1 MSVTLSVK
9 DILSQHVVLE
19 TEGID
24 RLYLNGYVP
33 KLQMTEGV
41 VGFFRRHRAAKFAS
55 STLMDPMTKQFVNA
69 IEQLARA
76 EDVPLI
82 TFAKGERKDDVAA
95 KMRKDFD
102 RDEGVYFIGKAQERA
117 TIYRT
122 EKRRYV
128 NSAMTYPW
136 LVRSSGMVNH
146 YYFYIVDRDFGPLFI
161 KFCSYFPFN
170 AKICLNGHEWLKRQL
185 TQRGIAFEALD
196 NGLLSCAD
204 PKRAQKLCERLDAA
218 KIDAV
223 FRKWLARLPHPFTG
237 KDRKAGYRY
246 DVSILQA
253 EFSLTMVLDR
263 PLTGRAFFEE
273 VIRENL
279 DLGRPDNV
287 QLIFAR
293 KITRQ
298 TPGRF
303 RTRVITDGVIP
314 SLHVDYRTAKI
325 KEYFKLGRALRVET
339 TINNPRDFKIGKR
352 LHNLPRLREFGFSAN
367 RRMLSVQTVSHDCAI
382 GEDTWNQVVR
392 PIQVG
397 EQRASALRFD
407 DPRVQALF
415 AVLVMFAFQ
424 ADGFTS
430 SQLRAPL
437 AHLLGIDPDTITRGR
452 MTYDIRRL
460 RLHGI
465 LERIEHTHR
474 YRLSSQGLRVAVFF
488 SRAWTRLLRPGLSLM
503 APTTPASIPLRRAFA
518 TLENQIARFSEQQK
532 CAA

>member
-9 DILSQHVVLE
+9 DILEQHVVLE

-33 KLQMTEGV
+33 KLQMVEGV
-41 VGFFRRHRAAKFAS
+41 VGFFRRHRGESFAASA
-55 STLMDPMTKQFVNA
+55 LMDPMTRRFVDR
-69 IEQLARA
+69 IEQLALA

-82 TFAKGERKDDVAA
+82 TFVKGQRKDDVAA
-95 KMRKDFD
+95 EMRKGFE
-102 RDEGVYFIGKAQERA
+102 REEGIYFIGKSQERA

-122 EKRRYV
+122 EKRRHP
-128 NSAMTYPW
+128 SGMTYPW
-136 LVRSSGMVNH
+136 LVQSWGMVNH
-146 YYFYIVDRDFGPLFI
+146 YYVYILDGDFGPLFI

-185 TQRGIAFEALD
+185 MRRGIAFEALD

-204 PKRAQKLCERLDAA
+204 PRAAQKLCDRLDAP

-223 FRKWLARLPHPFTG
+223 FRKWLARLPHPFTAA
-237 KDRKAGYRY
+237 DRKAGYRY

-293 KITRQ
+293 RINAQ

-303 RTRVITDGVIP
+303 RTRVITEGVIP
-314 SLHVDYRTAKI
+314 SIHIDYRSARI

-339 TINNPRDFKIGKR
+339 TINNSRDFKIGKR

-367 RRMLSVQTVSHDCAI
+367 RRLLDVQRVSHDCAV
-382 GEDTWNQVVR
+382 GEDAWNRVVR
-392 PIQVG
+392 PIVLNQ
-397 EQRASALRFD
+397 QRASALRFD

-415 AVLVMFAFQ
+415 AVIVMFLFQ
-424 ADGFTS
+424 TDGFTS

-437 AHLLGIDPDTITRGR
+437 AQLLGIDPATITRGR
-452 MTYDIRRL
+452 MTYDMRRL

-465 LERIEHTHR
+465 IERIEGSHR
-474 YRLSSQGLRVAVFF
+474 YRVTSEGLRVAVFF
-488 SRAWTRLLRPGLSLM
+488 SRAWARLLRPGLSLA
-503 APTTPASIPLRRAFA
+503 APIAPHTRLHHAFA
-518 TLENQIARFSEQQK
+518 RLETEILAFVRDQR

>member
-1 MSVTLSVK
+1 MSVILSVRE
-9 DILSQHVVLE
+9 ILDRHIVLE

-24 RLYLNGYVP
+24 RLYLNGYIP
-33 KLQMTEGV
+33 KLQIPEGV
-41 VGFFRRHRAAKFAS
+41 VGFFRRHRGEAFAS
-55 STLMDPMTKQFVNA
+55 SALMDPMTRQFVDR
-69 IEQLARA
+69 IEQLALA
-76 EDVPLI
+76 EDIPLI
-82 TFAKGERKDDVAA
+82 IFAKGERKDDVAA
-95 KMRKDFD
+95 EIRKSFT
-102 RDEGVYFIGKAQERA
+102 RDEGVYFVGKSQERA

-122 EKRRYV
+122 EKRRHPSGV
-128 NSAMTYPW
+128 SYPW
-136 LVRSSGMVNH
+136 IVQTTGFVNH
-146 YYFYIVDRDFGPLFI
+146 YYMYIVDSDFGPLFI

-185 TQRGIAFEALD
+185 TRRGVAFEALD

-204 PKRAQKLCERLDAA
+204 PRAAQKLCDRLDAA
-218 KIDAV
+218 KIDAL
-223 FRKWLARLPHPFTG
+223 FRKWLARLPHPFTRA
-237 KDRKAGYRY
+237 DRKAGYRY

-287 QLIFAR
+287 QLVFAR
-293 KITRQ
+293 KITAQ

-303 RTRVITDGVIP
+303 RTRVITEGVIP
-314 SLHVDYRTAKI
+314 SLHIDYRSARV

-339 TINNPRDFKIGKR
+339 TINNSRDFKIGKR

-367 RRMLSVQTVSHDCAI
+367 RRMLSVQRVSHDCAMS
-382 GEDTWNQVVR
+382 EDAWNEVVR
-392 PIQVG
+392 PIVVG

-415 AVLVMFAFQ
+415 AVIVMFLFQ
-424 ADGFTS
+424 TDGFTS

-437 AHLLGIDPDTITRGR
+437 AQLLGIDSATITRGR
-452 MTYDIRRL
+452 MTYDLRRL

-465 LERIEHTHR
+465 VQRIRGTHR
-474 YRLSSQGLRVAVFF
+474 YRVTRDGLRIAVVF
-488 SRAWTRLLRPGLSLM
+488 SRTWARLLRPGLSLV
-503 APTTPASIPLRRAFA
+503 APSASASKLHRAF
-518 TLENQIARFSEQQK
+518 TRLEQEIDLFAQQQK

>member
-1 MSVTLSVK
+1 MSVTLAVK
-9 DILSQHVVLE
+9 DILDDHVVLT

-33 KLQMTEGV
+33 KLQMVEGV
-41 VGFFRRHRAAKFAS
+41 VGFFRRHRGEAFAS
-55 STLMDPMTKQFVNA
+55 TTLMDPMTRRFVDRV
-69 IEQLARA
+69 EQLALA
-76 EDVPLI
+76 EDIPLV

-95 KMRKDFD
+95 EMRKGFE
-102 RDEGVYFIGKAQERA
+102 REEGVYFIGKSQERA

-122 EKRRYV
+122 EKRRHP
-128 NSAMTYPW
+128 SGMTYPW
-136 LVRSSGMVNH
+136 LVQSWGMVNH
-146 YYFYIVDRDFGPLFI
+146 YYLYILDRDFGPLFI

-204 PKRAQKLCERLDAA
+204 PRAAQKLCDRLDAA
-218 KIDAV
+218 KIDAL
-223 FRKWLARLPHPFTG
+223 FRKWLARLPHPFTAA
-237 KDRKAGYRY
+237 DRKAGYRY

-253 EFSLTMVLDR
+253 ELSLTMVLDR

-287 QLIFAR
+287 QLIFGRRINA
-293 KITRQ
+293 Q

-303 RTRVITDGVIP
+303 RTRVITEGVIP
-314 SLHVDYRTAKI
+314 SIHIDYRSARVKQ
-325 KEYFKLGRALRVET
+325 YFKLGRALRVET
-339 TINNPRDFKIGKR
+339 TINNSRDFKIGKR
-352 LHNLPRLREFGFSAN
+352 LHNLPRLRELGFSAN
-367 RRMLSVQTVSHDCAI
+367 RRILSVQRVSHDCAI
-382 GEDTWNQVVR
+382 GEDTWNRVVR
-392 PIQVG
+392 PTTVAH
-397 EQRASALRFD
+397 QRASALRFD

-415 AVLVMFAFQ
+415 AVIVLFLFQ
-424 ADGFTS
+424 TDGFAS

-437 AHLLGIDPDTITRGR
+437 AQLLGIDPAMITRGR
-452 MTYDIRRL
+452 MTYDLRRL

-465 LERIEHTHR
+465 IERIDGTHR
-474 YRLSSQGLRVAVFF
+474 YRITPDGLRIALFF
-488 SRAWTRLLRPGLSLM
+488 SRAWARLLRPGLSLA
-503 APTTPASIPLRRAFA
+503 APAAPDSRLHSAFA
-518 TLENQIARFSEQQK
+518 RLEQEIDRFAEQQK

>member
-1 MSVTLSVK
+1 MSVTLSVQ
-9 DILSQHVVLE
+9 DILDQHIVLE

-24 RLYLNGYVP
+24 RLYLNGYIP
-33 KLQMTEGV
+33 KLQIPEGV
-41 VGFFRRHRAAKFAS
+41 VGFFRRHRGEAFAS
-55 STLMDPMTKQFVNA
+55 SVLMDPMTRRFVDS
-69 IEQLARA
+69 IEQLALA
-76 EDVPLI
+76 EDIPLI
-82 TFAKGERKDDVAA
+82 IFAKGERKDDVAA
-95 KMRKDFD
+95 EIRKGFT
-102 RDEGVYFIGKAQERA
+102 RNEGVYFIGKSQERA

-122 EKRRYV
+122 EKRRHPSGV
-128 NSAMTYPW
+128 SYPW
-136 LVRSSGMVNH
+136 IVQTTGFVNH
-146 YYFYIVDRDFGPLFI
+146 YYVYIVDRDFGPLFI

-185 TQRGIAFEALD
+185 AQRGIAFEALD

-204 PKRAQKLCERLDAA
+204 PRAAQKLCDRLDAA
-218 KIDAV
+218 KIDAL
-223 FRKWLARLPHPFTG
+223 FRKWLARLPHPFTRA
-237 KDRKAGYRY
+237 DRKAGYRY

-263 PLTGRAFFEE
+263 PLTGRVFFEE

-287 QLIFAR
+287 QLIFGR

-314 SLHVDYRTAKI
+314 SLHIDYRSAKI

-339 TINNPRDFKIGKR
+339 TINNSRDFKIGKR
-352 LHNLPRLREFGFSAN
+352 LHNLPRLREFGFAAN
-367 RRMLSVQTVSHDCAI
+367 RRILSVQRISHDCAA
-382 GEDTWNQVVR
+382 GEDAWNQVVR
-392 PIQVG
+392 PIVVG

-415 AVLVMFAFQ
+415 AAIVLFLFQ
-424 ADGFTS
+424 ADGFTT

-437 AHLLGIDPDTITRGR
+437 AQLLGIDPVTITRGR
-452 MTYDIRRL
+452 MTYDLRRL

-465 LERIEHTHR
+465 IERIDRTHR
-474 YRLSSQGLRVAVFF
+474 YRTTRDGLRIAVFF
-488 SRAWTRLLRPGLSLM
+488 SRTWARLLRPGLSLV
-503 APTTPASIPLRRAFA
+503 APLASASTLQRAFA
-518 TLENQIARFSEQQK
+518 RLEQEIDRFTQQQK